1 VVAVTLSLSGCQWR
15 GLNSLPLPG
24 ATGRV
29 PGATVYYIDIA
40 DVGSLDS
47 NSPVKLNDVTVGSV
61 GDMTVQ
67 EWHASVAVFIEPGI
81 TVPANATATV
91 GQTSLLG
98 SSHIALDPPMGAAPN
113 GQLPPRSTIPLS
125 QSATAP
131 TTEQT
136 LAALSV
142 VVNGGGLGQIGDIV
156 KQFNNAF
163 NGRQGA
169 IRDLLTRLDTF
180 VGVFSAQRN
189 DVIATME
196 QLNALTATIAGQRDT
211 ITQALAEL
219 PPALDIL
226 VREAPR
232 LTAALDK
239 LRIFSDTATGVVTDV
254 KTDLMENLRHLE
266 PTLRALADVG
276 EDIDTAIAAATT
288 FPQNQYF
295 IDNAV
300 KGDYVNLSGAFDFTL
315 PRLKHDLL
323 AGTRWGDINIP
334 LQAAIG
340 DPGYAEQ
347 NPGPPPD
354 TAGPPPEPP
363 GAAPGAAPAA
373 PPTADP
379 TNPEPAVP
387 QPLPA
392 IPGGR

>member
-1 VVAVTLSLSGCQWR
+1 MTRTRKWSCLAIVVAVTLSLSGCQWR

-29 PGATVYYIDIA
+29 PGATVYYVDIS

-47 NSPVKLNDVTVGSV
+47 NSPVMLNDVTVGSV
-61 GDMTVQ
+61 GDMTVH
-67 EWHASVAVFIEPGI
+67 EWHARVAVFIEPGV
-81 TVPANATATV
+81 TVPANAIASV

-98 SSHIALDPPMGAAPN
+98 SSHIALDPPVGTVPS

-125 QSATAP
+125 RSTTAP

-156 KQFNNAF
+156 KQFNNALG
-163 NGRQGA
+163 GREGA

-180 VGVFSAQRN
+180 VGVFAAQRD

-211 ITQALAEL
+211 ISRALAEL

-226 VREAPR
+226 IREEPR

-239 LRIFSDTATGVVTDV
+239 LRIFSDTATGVISDV
-254 KTDLMENLRHLE
+254 KTDLVENLRHLE
-266 PTLRALADVG
+266 PTVRALADVG
-276 EDIDTAIAAATT
+276 EDIDTAIAATTT

-295 IDNAV
+295 IDHAV

-347 NPGPPPD
+347 NPNPPPG
-354 TAGPPPEPP
+354 TVGPPPEPP
-363 GAAPGAAPAA
+363 A
-373 PPTADP
+373 ADP
-379 TNPEPAVP
+379 TNPVQSAPAVP
-387 QPLPA
+387 
-392 IPGGR
+392 GGR

>member
-1 VVAVTLSLSGCQWR
+1 MTRTRRWSCVAIVVTVTLSLSGCQWR

-29 PGATVYYIDIA
+29 PGAAVYYIDIS

-61 GDMTVQ
+61 GDMSVHN
-67 EWHASVAVFIEPGI
+67 WHARVTVFIEPGI

-98 SSHIALDPPMGAAPN
+98 SSHIALDPPVGAVPT
-113 GQLPPRSTIPLS
+113 GQLPARSTIPLS
-125 QSATAP
+125 RSTTAP

-156 KQFNNAF
+156 KQFNNAL
-163 NGRQGA
+163 NGREGA

-180 VGVFSAQRN
+180 VGVFAAQRA

-211 ITQALAEL
+211 ITRALAEL

-226 VREAPR
+226 VREEPR

-239 LRIFSDTATGVVTDV
+239 LHVFSDTATGVISDV
-254 KTDLMENLRHLE
+254 KTDLVANLRHLE
-266 PTLRALADVG
+266 PTVRALADVG

-295 IDNAV
+295 IDHAV
-300 KGDYVNLSGAFDFTL
+300 KGDYVNLAGAFDFTL

-323 AGTRWGDINIP
+323 AGTRWGDIGVA
-334 LQAAIG
+334 LQAALG

-347 NPGPPPD
+347 NPGTPP
-354 TAGPPPEPP
+354 A
-363 GAAPGAAPAA
+363 
-373 PPTADP
+373 ADP
-379 TNPEPAVP
+379 TNLAQSPPAVP
-387 QPLPA
+387 
-392 IPGGR
+392 GGR